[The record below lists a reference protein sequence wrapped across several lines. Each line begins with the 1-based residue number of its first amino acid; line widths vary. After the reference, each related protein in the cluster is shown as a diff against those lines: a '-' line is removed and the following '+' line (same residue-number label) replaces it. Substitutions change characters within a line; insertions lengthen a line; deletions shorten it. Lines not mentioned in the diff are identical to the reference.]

1 MLSTP
6 KFFMISNATA
16 VDALPEIGLININGK
31 TSLGIFSN
39 PKNGL
44 KAF

>member
-1 MLSTP
+1 M
-6 KFFMISNATA
+6 MSNATA
-16 VDALPEIGLININGK
+16 VDALPEIGLISIKGN
-31 TSLGIFSN
+31 TSDGIFSK